1 MEKDKTFKAKVKGFW
16 ARHREVILIG
26 GIGTVLLI
34 GVSYLNSSSSKRMD
48 LKIDKLTKPEA
59 PEIKYL
65 GRNGLVITSYDGNV
79 SGGEFITN
87 GSKLEN
93 MGEFGEDISELL
105 GISKGTE
112 ISSIS
117 FFEENEN

>member
-1 MEKDKTFKAKVKGFW
+1 MEKDKSFKGKAKRFW
-16 ARHREVILIG
+16 DKHRDVILIG
-26 GIGTVLLI
+26 GIGTALLVC
-34 GVSYLNSSSSKRMD
+34 VSYLNSSSSKRMD
-48 LKIDKLTKPEA
+48 LKMDKLTKPEV

-65 GRNGLVITSYDGNV
+65 GRNGLVITSYDSNV

-93 MGEFGEDISELL
+93 MGEFGEDISDLL
-105 GISKGTE
+105 GLSKKTE